1 MMTLTV
7 VDLNSIK
14 KLVSKRLESFNYGT
28 NNLERQADKD
38 MHEVMDFLIEN
49 PQVANEVKDFCDKD
63 NGFMWSNNSSALVLQ
78 REIDKVNGGHSG
90 CSMALTCRHIQKHLL
105 KYADKKSEFEVSYFA
120 SGISVTP
127 EEASEHVYKLMVA
140 SPFLDYDHS
149 NVNHDEEGVS
159 IDGAGKL
166 IPTYNGMDDNN
177 KKAADV
183 FVAEGPKA
191 AIKSMFTKEDGTQR
205 TYSEMRALYG

>member
-1 MMTLTV
+1 MMTLTIE
-7 VDLNSIK
+7 DLTSIK
-14 KLVSKRLESFNYGT
+14 KLVSSRLESFNYGT
-28 NNLERQADKD
+28 DNLERQADND

-78 REIDKVNGGHSG
+78 KEISKVNSGHSG

-105 KYADKKSEFEVSYFA
+105 KYADTKSELEFSYYA
-120 SGISVTP
+120 REISVTP
-127 EEASEHVYKLMVA
+127 EEASEHVYKLMA
-140 SPFLDYDHS
+140 AAPFLDYDHS
-149 NVNHDEEGVS
+149 NVNHEEKPVS

-166 IPTYNGMDDNN
+166 IPTYNDMDDNN
-177 KKAADV
+177 KKATDV
-183 FVAEGPKA
+183 LVAKGPMA

-205 TYSEMRALYG
+205 SYSAMRELYG